1 MGKGSVVWE
10 LIIGFVVVLVSGEDS
25 DEYLCK
31 EGILFSKVDVFYS
44 EIDTGLEYLVGQ
56 LQNLRAFKV
65 SGFEYLLAYDGKDL
79 SQKIFDMFLTYYFL
93 DGATVHLI

>member
-1 MGKGSVVWE
+1 

-56 LQNLRAFKV
+56 LQNLRA
-65 SGFEYLLAYDGKDL
+65 SNSSNNYLKYLDL
-79 SQKIFDMFLTYYFL
+79 SIFWHTMGKT
-93 DGATVHLI
+93 